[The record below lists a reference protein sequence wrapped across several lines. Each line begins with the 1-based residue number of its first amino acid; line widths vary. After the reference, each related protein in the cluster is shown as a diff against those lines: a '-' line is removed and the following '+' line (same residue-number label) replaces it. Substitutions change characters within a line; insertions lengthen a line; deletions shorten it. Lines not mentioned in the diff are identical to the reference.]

1 MKVSKEMPEEVKN
14 QIIDG
19 KKRVV
24 TVPMPKKI
32 AEALAKKLDQK
43 GKLIQKFF
51 QISMSVVK
59 AQRALVD
66 VSKQLEDIEVSVNGR
81 MKDGFK
87 KLRLDKQKDRQW
99 RFDGRSNFIG
109 VYNPPPKK
117 VEPKK

>member
-24 TVPMPKKI
+24 TVPLPKKI
-32 AEALAKKLDQK
+32 TEALAKKLDQK

-59 AQRALVD
+59 GQRAMMD
-66 VSKQLEDIEVSVNGR
+66 ISKQLEDIETSINGR

-109 VYNPPPKK
+109 VYNPPKKVAPKK
-117 VEPKK
+117 